1 MYQTDREGYDMEFTD
16 EARQMVEDRLKAIMG
31 RMTLSEKDRAEIEK
45 ELRSSIYLRAEA
57 KASARGPTTV
67 TDEDVKEA
75 LAEERAPEDIAA
87 CYTRSYAPDLPHAG
101 FWPRLVAYIIDSIAI
116 GMAIFIVAMPVI
128 FLAWLSELLD
138 NATIMNALV
147 ILMALTM
154 AIVIIGII
162 LCYYIVLEGRFGK
175 TIGKFI
181 MGLTVLKTNGSRIG
195 YREALLRNIPKYV
208 RNFLII
214 DTLIMLIFFNKEKQ
228 RGFDKIADT
237 IVVHLR

>member
-1 MYQTDREGYDMEFTD
+1 MEFTD
-16 EARQMVEDRLKAIMG
+16 EARQMVEDRLKAILE
-31 RMTLSEKDRAEIEK
+31 RVTLSGKDRAEIEK

-57 KASARGPTTV
+57 KASARGSTTV
-67 TDEDVKEA
+67 TAEDVKEA

-101 FWPRLVAYIIDSIAI
+101 FWPRLAAYIIDSIAI
-116 GMAIFIVAMPVI
+116 GMAIFTVAMPVI

-138 NATIMNALV
+138 NARVINALV
-147 ILMALTM
+147 ILIALTL
-154 AIVIIGII
+154 AIVIIGIV

-175 TIGKFI
+175 TIGKYI
-181 MGLTVLKTNGSRIG
+181 MGLTVLKSNGSRIG

-214 DTLIMLIFFNKEKQ
+214 DVLIMLIFFNKEKQ